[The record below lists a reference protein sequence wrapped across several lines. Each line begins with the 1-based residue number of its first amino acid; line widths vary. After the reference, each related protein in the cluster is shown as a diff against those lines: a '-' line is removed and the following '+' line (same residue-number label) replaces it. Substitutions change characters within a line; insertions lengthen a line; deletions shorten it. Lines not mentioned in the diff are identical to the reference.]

1 MDYYEILGVS
11 RTATKTEIKKAYRKL
26 AMKYH
31 PDRNKDSNAEDMF
44 KEVAEAYEVLSDE
57 QKKKQY
63 DAYGHSAFSQGQSS
77 GGGFGDFGNF
87 GGFQRGFS
95 NFEGFTN
102 FGGFEDIFSQFFGG
116 FRNKNGPRK
125 GADYQLY
132 VEITFKESFFGK
144 EIVEMITSPETGKK
158 EEAKISIPPG
168 IRDGQSIALRGYG
181 GEGINGGSKGDLFVR
196 VKVKEHKYWKR
207 IDNNIHLEIPVSVVD
222 VMNENTIE
230 VPLPSGMHKV
240 KITSDI
246 QSGDT
251 LILSGKGFKDVS
263 GRFRGDAIMHIK
275 IYVPK
280 VGKKERVI
288 IVNNFNK
295 LNDKTKEKWLKGF
308 K

>member
-1 MDYYEILGVS
+1 MNKRDYYEILGIS
-11 RTATKTEIKKAYRKL
+11 KDATQDEIKKAYRKL

-31 PDRNKDSNAEDMF
+31 PDRNKESKAEEKF

-57 QKKKQY
+57 NKKQQY
-63 DAYGHSAFSQGQSS
+63 DQFGHAAFSQGQGAS
-77 GGGFGDFGNF
+77 GGF
-87 GGFQRGFS
+87 RG
-95 NFEGFTN
+95 FEGFEGFSN

-263 GRFRGDAIMHIK
+263 GRFRGDAIIHVK